1 MYALIPVGTR
11 KGFKHFGLKDQ
22 LIKKGDRIGQG
33 IFLPY
38 LVADNDEGGKET
50 RTGGFGSSGK

>member
-1 MYALIPVGTR
+1 MLY
-11 KGFKHFGLKDQ
+11 
-22 LIKKGDRIGQG
+22 RIGQG

-38 LVADNDEGGKET
+38 LVADNDEGEKET